1 MADRAGAAEPAGERV
16 HCAECGFDSA
26 DLPLD
31 RFRVVL
37 DGHVQDLARALGSV
51 PDAALRH
58 RPDPATWS
66 ALEYAGHV
74 ADVLELFERRTAA
87 IRSAPLPD
95 LEVLDHDRVVRE
107 RGHND
112 AAVAVTVGR
121 LRRAAAALSET
132 AERLRPGDLDR
143 AGHRAGQRRTI
154 REVLH
159 RAVHEAAH
167 HARDARRLLA
177 AADRPGRR

>member
-16 HCAECGFDSA
+16 RCAECGFDSA

-37 DGHVQDLARALGSV
+37 EGHVQDLAGALGSA
-51 PDAALRH
+51 PDAALRY

-66 ALEYAGHV
+66 ALEYAGHL
-74 ADVLELFERRTAA
+74 ADVLELFDRRTAA
-87 IRSAPLPD
+87 IRSAPVPD
-95 LEVLDHDRVVRE
+95 LEVLDHDQLVRE

-112 AAVAVTVGR
+112 AAVAATLDR
-121 LRRAAAALSET
+121 LRRAAAVLSET

-143 AGHRAGQRRTI
+143 AGQRAGQRRTI
-154 REVLH
+154 REVLY

-167 HARDARRLLA
+167 HARDARLLV